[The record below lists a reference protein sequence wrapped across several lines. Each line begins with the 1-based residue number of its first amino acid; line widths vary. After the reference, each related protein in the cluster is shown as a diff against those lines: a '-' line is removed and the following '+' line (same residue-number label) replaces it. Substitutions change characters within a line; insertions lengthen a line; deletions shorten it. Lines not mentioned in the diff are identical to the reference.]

1 MRILVCVAWPYAAGP
16 RHLGH
21 AVSTFIPA
29 DIVARYHR
37 MIGDEVLM
45 VGGTDM
51 HGTPTMV
58 LADEEGV
65 APSVIAERYHAL
77 HAKNI
82 EQLGVNT
89 TSTGTPRTRTTRSG
103 SRKSSSPSRK
113 KATSTKGR
121 WSLPS
126 ASRTSGSSR
135 TATSRASVLTVDSR
149 GPEGTSARTAGGS
162 SIRSN

>member
-58 LADEEGV
+58 LADEEGG
-65 APSVIAERYHAL
+65 APSVIAERDHAL

-82 EQLGVNT
+82 EELGGQHYLH
-89 TSTGTPRTRTTRSG
+89 SHTGDPH
-103 SRKSSSPSRK
+103 
-113 KATSTKGR
+113 A
-121 WSLPS
+121 
-126 ASRTSGSSR
+126 
-135 TATSRASVLTVDSR
+135 
-149 GPEGTSARTAGGS
+149 E
-162 SIRSN
+162 